1 MDIEQSGRGAEIH
14 IVYDDSENHIP
25 ARPHR
30 HLEGGGVYFIVVVD
44 WGVDDLFS
52 GSAEGEA
59 SEEGGEEGDN
69 DEGDNSSEGGAV
81 VGLAVVAEE
90 GGVGEEVGVV
100 EEAVEVG
107 PTGWHFIKSKLV

>member
-14 IVYDDSENHIP
+14 IVYDNSEHHIP
-25 ARPHR
+25 TRPHR
-30 HLEGGGVYFIVVVD
+30 HLESWGVDFVVVVD

-52 GSAEGEA
+52 GSAEGKA
-59 SEEGGEEGDN
+59 SEEGGEESDN
-69 DEGDNSSEGGAV
+69 DEGDNSSEGGAI

-90 GGVGEEVGVV
+90 GRVGEEVGVV

-107 PTGWHFIKSKLV
+107 PTGRHFRISKLV